1 MKLTRRDA
9 IGALSAAGVT
19 AIAGCES
26 LGGDGGETESG
37 GETDAGGDGEMA
49 SGSGAMMALAE
60 VLYPTETEV
69 TEEYLGTYLYGRM
82 VDEDDYRSQVQ
93 AGVETLDGL
102 AQDAH
107 GSAFA
112 QLSADQ
118 RVALIEDTEL
128 RSGDS
133 VRDGTDIQR
142 VNYHLVDE
150 LLFAFYASPTGGELV
165 GNTNPRGWPGGFG
178 YVPNGGPQ

>member
-9 IGALSAAGVT
+9 IGALSTAGIA

-26 LGGDGGETESG
+26 LSSDGTGTGTATGTPGEGGL
-37 GETDAGGDGEMA
+37 A
-49 SGSGAMMALAE
+49 SEGSAMMALAE
-60 VLYPTETEV
+60 VLYPSDTEV
-69 TEEYLGTYLYGRM
+69 TEEYLGTYLYSRI
-82 VDEDDYRSQVQ
+82 VDEESYRNEVE
-93 AGVETLDGL
+93 AGVKTLDRL

-107 GSAFA
+107 GSVFA

-118 RVALIEDTEL
+118 RIRLIEDTDL

-133 VRDGTDIQR
+133 VQDGTDIER
-142 VNYHLVDE
+142 INYHLIDE

-165 GNTNPRGWPGGFG
+165 GNPNPRGWPGGYG
-178 YVPNGGPQ
+178 YNGNA